1 MSIDEIKT
9 MTAEELDAR
18 VEEIRAAIDSN
29 DETAD
34 FDAMS
39 AELDA
44 IEERRAAIQTE
55 RAEAQRKAD
64 LQAVLNGAGKETG
77 ITPTEDKTKMHNEIR
92 NSAAYISAYANYIKT
107 GKDEECRALLTE
119 NATNGTVPVPEFVY
133 EIVKNAWENE
143 GIMSR
148 VSKSYLKG
156 NLKVTF
162 EVDGDAAAIH
172 NEGAEAPTQEN
183 LILGVVDLTP
193 VSIKKWIKISDEL
206 VDMGGEAFLRY
217 IYDELTYRIAK
228 KAADTLVSKIIACGT
243 VSTNTPT
250 TNVAVGVVATTSV
263 SLGLIASALA
273 KLSDQ
278 AQDPV
283 IIMNRQTWGAFK
295 AVQAAGNYGYD
306 PFEGLPV
313 IFNNSITAFSAATTG
328 VTFAIVGDL
337 GEGAKANFP
346 NGEEITIKY
355 DDLSEAE
362 ADLVKIVGREFVGLG
377 VVGPDA
383 FCKITVAAAG

>member
-1 MSIDEIKT
+1 MSIDDIKT
-9 MTAEELDAR
+9 MTEDELDAR
-18 VEEIRAAIDSN
+18 FEEIRAAIDTK
-29 DETAD
+29 DESAD

-44 IEERRAAIQTE
+44 INERRAAIKTE
-55 RAEAQRKAD
+55 REEAQRKAD
-64 LQAVLNGAGKETG
+64 MQAVTAGAGKETE
-77 ITPTEDKTKMHNEIR
+77 ISVTEENDKMENEVR
-92 NSAAYISAYANYIKT
+92 NSSAYINAFANYIKT
-107 GKDEECRALLTE
+107 GKDEECRALLT
-119 NATNGTVPVPEFVY
+119 TNVTTGTVPVPEFVY
-133 EIVKNAWENE
+133 EIVKNAWETE

-148 VSKSYLKG
+148 VSKSYLAG

-162 EVDGDAAAIH
+162 EVDGDEASVH
-172 NEGAEAPTQEN
+172 TEGADAPSQEK
-183 LILGVVDLTP
+183 LILGIVDLTP
-193 VSIKKWIKISDEL
+193 VSIKKWIKISDEV
-206 VDMGGEAFLRY
+206 VDMGGEQFLRY

-228 KAADTLVSKIIACGT
+228 KAADTLISKIIACGT

-250 TNVAVGVVATTSV
+250 TNVAVGVVATSAI
-263 SLGLIASALA
+263 SAGLIASAMA

-278 AQDPV
+278 AQEPV

-295 AVQAAGNYGYD
+295 AVQAANGYNYD
-306 PFEGLPV
+306 VFEGLPV
-313 IFNNSITAFSAATTG
+313 LFNNSITAFSAATTG

-362 ADLVKIVGREFVGLG
+362 ADLVKIVGREYVGLG
-377 VVGPDA
+377 VVGPNA
-383 FCKITVAAAG
+383 FCKITIAE

>member
-1 MSIDEIKT
+1 MSIDDIKT
-9 MTAEELDAR
+9 MTEDELDAR
-18 VEEIRAAIDSN
+18 FEEIRAAIDTK
-29 DETAD
+29 DESAD

-44 IEERRAAIQTE
+44 INERRAAIKTE
-55 RAEAQRKAD
+55 REEAQRKAD
-64 LQAVLNGAGKETG
+64 MQAVIAGAGKETE
-77 ITPTEDKTKMHNEIR
+77 ISVTEENDKMENEVR
-92 NSAAYISAYANYIKT
+92 NSSAYINAFANYIKT
-107 GKDEECRALLTE
+107 GKDEECRALLT
-119 NATNGTVPVPEFVY
+119 TNVTTGTVPVPEFVY
-133 EIVKNAWENE
+133 EIVKNAWETE

-148 VSKSYLKG
+148 VSKSYLAG

-162 EVDGDAAAIH
+162 EVDGDEASGH
-172 NEGAEAPTQEN
+172 TEGADAPSQEK
-183 LILGVVDLTP
+183 LILGIVDLTP
-193 VSIKKWIKISDEL
+193 VSIKKWIKISDEV
-206 VDMGGEAFLRY
+206 VDMGGEQFLRY

-228 KAADTLVSKIIACGT
+228 KAADTLISKIIACGT

-250 TNVAVGVVATTSV
+250 TNVAVGVVATSAI
-263 SLGLIASALA
+263 SAGLIASAMA

-278 AQDPV
+278 AQEPV

-295 AVQAAGNYGYD
+295 AVQAANGYNYD
-306 PFEGLPV
+306 VFEGLPV
-313 IFNNSITAFSAATTG
+313 LFNNSITAFSAATTG

-362 ADLVKIVGREFVGLG
+362 ADLVKIVGREYVGLG
-377 VVGPDA
+377 VVGPNA
-383 FCKITVAAAG
+383 FCKITIAE

>member
-1 MSIDEIKT
+1 MSIDDIKT
-9 MTAEELDAR
+9 MTEDELDAR
-18 VEEIRAAIDSN
+18 FEEIRAAIDTK
-29 DETAD
+29 DESAD

-44 IEERRAAIQTE
+44 INERRAAIKTE
-55 RAEAQRKAD
+55 REEAQRKAD
-64 LQAVLNGAGKETG
+64 MQAVIAGAGKETE
-77 ITPTEDKTKMHNEIR
+77 ISVTEENDKMENEVR
-92 NSAAYISAYANYIKT
+92 NSSAYINAFANYIKT
-107 GKDEECRALLTE
+107 GKDEECRALLT
-119 NATNGTVPVPEFVY
+119 TNVTTGTVPVPEFVY
-133 EIVKNAWENE
+133 EIVKNAWETE

-148 VSKSYLKG
+148 VSKSYLAG

-162 EVDGDAAAIH
+162 EVDGDESSVH
-172 NEGAEAPTQEN
+172 TEGADAPSQEK
-183 LILGVVDLTP
+183 LILGIVDLTP
-193 VSIKKWIKISDEL
+193 VSIKKWIKISDEV
-206 VDMGGEAFLRY
+206 VDMGGEQFLRY

-228 KAADTLVSKIIACGT
+228 KAADTLISKIIACGT

-250 TNVAVGVVATTSV
+250 TNVAVGVVATSAI
-263 SLGLIASALA
+263 SAGLIASAMA

-278 AQDPV
+278 AQEPV

-295 AVQAAGNYGYD
+295 AVQAANGYNYD
-306 PFEGLPV
+306 VFEGLPV
-313 IFNNSITAFSAATTG
+313 LFNNSITAFSAATTG

-362 ADLVKIVGREFVGLG
+362 ADLVKIVGREYVGLG
-377 VVGPDA
+377 VVGPNA
-383 FCKITVAAAG
+383 FCKITIAE